1 MHAPETIAGKVL
13 TAFCL
18 TLIAACGGDGT
29 TDSTTTV
36 PGAPVLNTATAGN
49 ALVNLAFTAPSS
61 NGGAAIT
68 AYIATCSAGTAS
80 RTANG
85 ATSPITVT
93 ELNNGT
99 LYACIVTATNSV
111 GTGTASNSIAVTP
124 QAASAGTSTASVA
137 CNYFT
142 NTYNASASVN
152 AQSISNWSCSNAN
165 RTLTSNGIPD
175 HEVGTFPNPG
185 NPNKISSQSISA
197 SYTLTP
203 AQTGSA
209 NSNLIALGYALNGIK
224 FEPGTGG
231 TCDDS
236 GNSCSV
242 VGGTGTWRIE
252 ALGQTSFDFGIDLN
266 HAHVQPT
273 GEYHYH
279 GMPEKLIDK
288 LNKGQTMTLV
298 GWAADGFP
306 MYARYGYSK
315 ANDANSSIKVL
326 TSSYRLKLTPDA
338 GRPAVSLYPLGTFRQ
353 DYEYVEGLG
362 DLDECNGRAGV
373 TPEFPTGIYYYA
385 ITDSYPYIQRCV
397 KGTATG
403 GGAPPPPPR

>member
-1 MHAPETIAGKVL
+1 M
-13 TAFCL
+13 
-18 TLIAACGGDGT
+18 
-29 TDSTTTV
+29 
-36 PGAPVLNTATAGN
+36 
-49 ALVNLAFTAPSS
+49 
-61 NGGAAIT
+61 
-68 AYIATCSAGTAS
+68 
-80 RTANG
+80 
-85 ATSPITVT
+85 
-93 ELNNGT
+93 EL
-99 LYACIVTATNSV
+99 
-111 GTGTASNSIAVTP
+111 
-124 QAASAGTSTASVA
+124 
-137 CNYFT
+137 
-142 NTYNASASVN
+142 
-152 AQSISNWSCSNAN
+152 
-165 RTLTSNGIPD
+165 
-175 HEVGTFPNPG
+175 
-185 NPNKISSQSISA
+185 
-197 SYTLTP
+197 
-203 AQTGSA
+203 
-209 NSNLIALGYALNGIK
+209 
-224 FEPGTGG
+224 
-231 TCDDS
+231 
-236 GNSCSV
+236 
-242 VGGTGTWRIE
+242 
-252 ALGQTSFDFGIDLN
+252 FDFGIDLN

-279 GMPEKLIDK
+279 DMPEKLIDK